1 MRCYLAA
8 IAQCVLM
15 LVLLS
20 SCAAEVGSERWCKQL
35 KKQLDEGLTIDGSKQ
50 YAQHCL
56 FK

>member
-8 IAQCVLM
+8 IAQGVLM

-35 KKQLDEGLTIDGSKQ
+35 KKQLDERLTIDGSKQ